1 MAYDRI
7 RKEIARGHP
16 VVIRYGTDFGDQ
28 HFVVAFKYISSGENL
43 QDMDTIYVLDPSN
56 IYPAGQKE
64 GVIRTLR
71 ESIHYKFC
79 NRIKS
84 KTNCADEDIYNYVYI
99 INLVATSK
107 K

>member
-1 MAYDRI
+1 MSRTGSLDYKCPH
-7 RKEIARGHP
+7 RKT
-16 VVIRYGTDFGDQ
+16 VGTFIVGSLCSNPLKRPLR
-28 HFVVAFKYISSGENL
+28 HLKR
-43 QDMDTIYVLDPSN
+43 LDPSN

-64 GVIRTLR
+64 GAIRTLR
-71 ESIHYKFC
+71 ESIDCNFC

-84 KTNCADEDIYNYVYI
+84 ETNCADEDIYNYVYI